1 MDTRLSFAAYAAAAI
16 AWLLLATLALGAAG
30 GRDEAPGSAAQRGT
44 GGNRRLL
51 AIAAGVTVAWAG
63 VMALSV
69 TGAALA
75 AAWLSWL
82 ETLRSGAW
90 LAFLALL
97 PSSVVTDAAARK
109 PVERAKRVALVGT
122 VLLCAASLAADAL
135 APDTRYPPAARV
147 LLAIW
152 GLLLIEQVWRNA
164 ASSQRWSAKF
174 LCMAM
179 LAVFGYDLAM
189 YSDALLYGQLDTH
202 WWSARGFANALVVPL
217 VAVSASRSKHWRSGL
232 AVSRD
237 VVFHSATLMG
247 AGLYLLAVA
256 TIGWWA
262 RERGGGWGAVA
273 QAVLLFA
280 ALVGLLVVG
289 FSGKVRASLRV
300 TLAKNFF
307 RYRYDYRHEW
317 VRFTDRLSQG
327 SAADAGELQQ
337 RVVEAIAAPVESHGG
352 GLWLMDD
359 DGRCYDRV
367 VEWNLR
373 GSGDSVPLDA
383 PLVQFLQARQ
393 WVVSVPQWRD
403 EPDHYGGLVLPDWC
417 TSGDRIWL
425 IVPLPLHERLLG
437 FVALAPSQASIA
449 LDWEVTDL
457 LKTIGRQA
465 ASYLGQ
471 QQAVSALVQ
480 ARQFDSFNR
489 MSAFVVHDL
498 KNLVAQ
504 LSLMMANAERH
515 KHNPEFQADM
525 LSTVDNVLE
534 RMRGLLLQL
543 RAGTRPIEAPV
554 PLPAAQVLRAV
565 VAAKRGL
572 RPEPQLAI
580 DEDAA
585 DLHIVAHRDRLERV
599 VGHLLQNA
607 AEATTPDGRIG
618 VRLWRAEDGSARIE
632 VHDTGRGMS
641 ETFVRQRL
649 FRPFE
654 STKPHGMGIGAFESR
669 EYVRELGGTLLVESR
684 EGAGTVFRIA
694 LPAFAEQAALPA

>member
-1 MDTRLSFAAYAAAAI
+1 MDARLSFAAYAAAAV
-16 AWLLLATLALGAAG
+16 AWLLLATLALAAAN
-30 GRDEAPGSAAQRGT
+30 GRDGLRGGPARGT
-44 GGNRRLL
+44 AGNRWWL
-51 AIAAGVTVAWAG
+51 ALAAAVTVAWAG
-63 VMALSV
+63 AMAMAVTTLSP
-69 TGAALA
+69 GAG
-75 AAWLSWL
+75 WLSAL
-82 ETLRSGAW
+82 ETCRSGAW

-97 PSSVVTDAAARK
+97 PSSGVADATARE
-109 PVERAKRVALVGT
+109 PVERARRAALFGTALLCGVAL
-122 VLLCAASLAADAL
+122 AIDAL
-135 APDTRYPPAARV
+135 APETRYAPAARV
-147 LLAIW
+147 LIAIW

-164 ASSQRWSAKF
+164 APSQRWSAKF
-174 LCMAM
+174 LCVAM

-189 YSDALLYGQLDTH
+189 YSDALLYGQMDTH

-217 VAVSASRSKHWRSGL
+217 VAISASRSKHWRGGL

-280 ALVGLLVVG
+280 SLIGLLLVG

-317 VRFTDRLSQG
+317 LRFTDRLSQG

-337 RVVEAIAAPVESHGG
+337 RVIEAIAAPVESHGG
-352 GLWLMDD
+352 ALWLLDD
-359 DGRCYDRV
+359 DGHGYDRV

-373 GSGDSVPLDA
+373 GSGYSVPVDA
-383 PLVQFLQARQ
+383 PLPAFMQARQ
-393 WVVSVPQWRD
+393 WVVSVPEWRD
-403 EPDHYGGLVLPDWC
+403 EPERYGGLVLPDWC
-417 TSGDRIWL
+417 TSGDRVWL
-425 IVPLPLHERLLG
+425 IVPLVLHERLLG

-457 LKTIGRQA
+457 LKTLGRQA

-565 VAAKRGL
+565 VTAKRGL
-572 RPEPQLAI
+572 KPEPQLVI
-580 DEDAA
+580 DDDAA
-585 DLHIVAHRDRLERV
+585 ELLIVAHRDRLERV

-607 AEATTPDGRIG
+607 AEATPPDGRIA
-618 VRLWRAEDGSARIE
+618 VQLSRAEDGGARIE
-632 VHDTGRGMS
+632 VRDTGRGMS
-641 ETFVRQRL
+641 EGFVRQRL

-694 LPAFAEQAALPA
+694 LPAFAEQAAVPA